1 MKVPALLKNK
11 YVCYALMALAAL
23 NIIGYVTVKAWEC
36 LALFSLAGYSAH
48 CYCKNVSLAILAA
61 LFVANFV
68 FGCGRVKEGFEDAL
82 AGPVEKMAEA
92 SGLLREAQNQCSE
105 NDKEASCKAADGCDW
120 DKVAKVC
127 ADAANATDAA
137 IVYTGMDKKKCGEA
151 DPAGKWEEGK
161 CVDAAGNAATINKD
175 GDGCENP
182 DDTWTDGSCT
192 AP

>member
-82 AGPVEKMAEA
+82 KGPIEHLRNARDSLFRAREGFEVSADNCCSAKDTYKSDLDDQSPKAKCEA
-92 SGLLREAQNQCSE
+92 S
-105 NDKEASCKAADGCDW
+105 ADICADFGAKVD
-120 DKVAKVC
+120 DVAKKMTS
-127 ADAANATDAA
+127 DTDLQKAT
-137 IVYTGMDKKKCGEA
+137 GDKGEETT
-151 DPAGKWEEGK
+151 DPASGTGF
-161 CVDAAGNAATINKD
+161 GNLV
-175 GDGCENP
+175 
-182 DDTWTDGSCT
+182 
-192 AP
+192 

>member
-68 FGCGRVKEGFEDAL
+68 FGCGRVKEGFEDAM
-82 AGPVEKMAEA
+82 AGPSEKMTEA
-92 SGLLREAQNQCSE
+92 AGLLREAQSQC
-105 NDKEASCKAADGCDW
+105 ASHAEKGACDADTACKW
-120 DKVAKVC
+120 DEVANVC
-127 ADAANATDAA
+127 NDAANAVSNINYATFQDEATCSGDQAPTPPGIWTDAKCEGGTLKA
-137 IVYTGMDKKKCGEA
+137 DKS
-151 DPAGKWEEGK
+151 
-161 CVDAAGNAATINKD
+161 
-175 GDGCENP
+175 GCEN
-182 DDTWTDGSCT
+182 DKGTFTAGSCA